1 MQVAPFGRGTVF
13 SHICIACLYIFISN
27 PLKVNCILSQR
38 SIIFEWYF
46 TYRFIPDDMEFDE
59 EELKESATHVPD
71 NYEPK
76 FFINPALGQSLV
88 FIFSSESH
96 LGIVSL

>member
-1 MQVAPFGRGTVF
+1 
-13 SHICIACLYIFISN
+13 
-27 PLKVNCILSQR
+27 
-38 SIIFEWYF
+38 
-46 TYRFIPDDMEFDE
+46 MEFDE

-88 FIFSSESH
+88 FIFSHELSLFETCLS
-96 LGIVSL
+96 VSLDLHGAMGTQPAGLLSYNAC

>member
-1 MQVAPFGRGTVF
+1 
-13 SHICIACLYIFISN
+13 
-27 PLKVNCILSQR
+27 
-38 SIIFEWYF
+38 
-46 TYRFIPDDMEFDE
+46 MEFDE

-88 FIFSSESH
+88 FIFFYETH
-96 LGIVSL
+96 LGIVSLSNMFSNKCGSACEQEPWMPKLP

>member
-1 MQVAPFGRGTVF
+1 
-13 SHICIACLYIFISN
+13 
-27 PLKVNCILSQR
+27 
-38 SIIFEWYF
+38 
-46 TYRFIPDDMEFDE
+46 MEFDE

-88 FIFSSESH
+88 CLRPVLFNVILELCCFCIRVSK
-96 LGIVSL
+96 IVYTRHEVFECFQFM